1 MNKLYGL
8 ILRYLLILVFG
19 LGNLFIF
26 YKVFYPLTF
35 FPVSFILGLIGDTN
49 AFFNLNLI
57 MFNTVAVNIVNACVA
72 GAAYY
77 LLFILIM
84 STANISFLKRIKIVF
99 LSMLIFLVFNIVRIV
114 LMTLI
119 SGTLYFE
126 PIHMFFWYFIS
137 IALVVLT
144 WFLMVRI
151 FNIKDIPVHSDVKFL
166 LKQAKNTK
174 RNK

>member
-1 MNKLYGL
+1 MNKIYSL

-19 LGNLFIF
+19 FGNLFIF

-35 FPVSFILGLIGDTN
+35 FPVSFTLGLIGDTN

-57 MFNTVAVNIVNACVA
+57 MFNTIAVNIVNACVA

-84 STANISFLKRIKIVF
+84 STANISSLKRIKIIF
-99 LSMLIFLVFNIVRIV
+99 LSMLIFLVFNVIRII

-137 IALVVLT
+137 VVLVVLT
-144 WFLMVRI
+144 WFLMVKI
-151 FNIKDIPVHSDVKFL
+151 FKIEDVPVLSDVKFL
-166 LKQAKNTK
+166 LKQA
-174 RNK
+174 RR

>member
-1 MNKLYGL
+1 MNKIYSLT
-8 ILRYLLILVFG
+8 LRYLLILVFG

-35 FPVSFILGLIGDTN
+35 FPVGFMLGLIGDTN

-57 MFNTVAVNIVNACVA
+57 MFNTVAVNVVNACVA

-84 STANISFLKRIKIVF
+84 STANIAFLKRVKIVF
-99 LSMLIFLVFNIVRIV
+99 LSVLLFLVFNVIRIV

-137 IALVVLT
+137 IILVVLI
-144 WFLMVRI
+144 WFFMVKI
-151 FNIKDIPVHSDVKFL
+151 FKIREVPVYSDLKFL
-166 LKQAKNTK
+166 FKQIK
-174 RNK
+174 R